1 MNLFVR
7 VILFFAWSLAASAS
21 QAEEKWVADELFL
34 QLADMRKAVQQLQ
47 QKVSVLEQQLAD
59 RQPKLAAIDL
69 AGSERMTLGKPGA
82 AIAILEFSDYECPYC
97 AKHYKNV
104 LPKLRERYI
113 DKGMVKYV
121 MKDFPLDFHAHAHAK
136 KASLS
141 ARCAG
146 EQGHYWA
153 MHKAIFEARGQ
164 VTDQLTDSVIRQEK
178 LDASVFKRCLDN
190 PAQLAAIEQD
200 RALGARVGIS
210 GTPAFLVGTVK
221 GKQLINYQRFD
232 GVQSF
237 ETFADMIERVNK
249 Q

>member
-1 MNLFVR
+1 MNLFIR
-7 VILFFAWSLAASAS
+7 MLLFFAWSLAASAS

-47 QKVSVLEQQLAD
+47 QKVSVLEQQLVGQ
-59 RQPKLAAIDL
+59 QPKLAAIDL

-82 AIAILEFSDYECPYC
+82 TIAILEFSDYECPYC

-113 DKGMVKYV
+113 DKGIVTYV
-121 MKDFPLDFHAHAHAK
+121 MKDFPLEFHAHAQ

-153 MHKAIFEARGQ
+153 MHKAIFEARGR
-164 VTDQLTDSVIRQEK
+164 VTDQLTDGVIRQEK
-178 LDASVFKRCLDN
+178 LNLSAFKRCLDN

-200 RALGARVGIS
+200 MALASRIGVS
-210 GTPAFLVGTVK
+210 GTPAFLVGAVK
-221 GKQLINYQRFD
+221 DNRLINYQRFD

-237 ETFADMIERVNK
+237 ETFAGMIEHFKK